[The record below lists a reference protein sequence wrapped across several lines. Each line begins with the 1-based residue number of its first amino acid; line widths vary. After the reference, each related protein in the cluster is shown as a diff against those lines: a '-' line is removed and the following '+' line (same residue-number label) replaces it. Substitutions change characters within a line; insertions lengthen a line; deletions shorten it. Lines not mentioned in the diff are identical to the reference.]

1 MHGLPMTNSDNQY
14 QQRKIEALQ
23 KENKGLSEKV
33 KTLQKMSVLQNEM
46 LVMLKWKSITEKLRT
61 EILKKLLETPQEAAA
76 FQLEERDEDQQVIED
91 ILDMQEEFE
100 SLQNLESTTIE
111 QTNIQ
116 GQSI

>member
-1 MHGLPMTNSDNQY
+1 MK
-14 QQRKIEALQ
+14 RAI
-23 KENKGLSEKV
+23 
-33 KTLQKMSVLQNEM
+33 
-46 LVMLKWKSITEKLRT
+46 
-61 EILKKLLETPQEAAA
+61 
-76 FQLEERDEDQQVIED
+76 IED

>member
-1 MHGLPMTNSDNQY
+1 MHGLSITNSDNQY

-33 KTLQKMSVLQNEM
+33 KTLQKMSALHNDM
-46 LVMLKWKSITEKLRT
+46 LIMIQWKAMTEKLRT
-61 EILKKLLETPQEAAA
+61 EILKKLLEAPQEAAA
-76 FQLEERDEDQQVIED
+76 FQLEERDEDQQVIEN

>member
-1 MHGLPMTNSDNQY
+1 MHGLSITNSDNQY

-33 KTLQKMSVLQNEM
+33 KTLQKMSALHNDM
-46 LVMLKWKSITEKLRT
+46 LVMIQWKAMTEKLRI
-61 EILKKLLETPQEAAA
+61 EILKTLLEAPQGATAL
-76 FQLEERDEDQQVIED
+76 QLEERDEDQQVIED
-91 ILDMQEEFE
+91 ILNMEEERE
-100 SLQNLESTTIE
+100 SLRNLESTTIE

>member
-33 KTLQKMSVLQNEM
+33 KTLQKMSVLHNEM
-46 LVMLKWKSITEKLRT
+46 LVMLQWKSITEKLRT
-61 EILKKLLETPQEAAA
+61 EILKKLLEAPQAAA

-100 SLQNLESTTIE
+100 SSQNLESTTSE
-111 QTNIQ
+111 K
-116 GQSI
+116 

>member
-23 KENKGLSEKV
+23 KENKGLSEEV

-46 LVMLKWKSITEKLRT
+46 LVMLQWKSITEKLRT
-61 EILKKLLETPQEAAA
+61 EILKKLLEAPQEAAA

-91 ILDMQEEFE
+91 ILDMQEEFK
-100 SLQNLESTTIE
+100 SLQNLESTTTE
-111 QTNIQ
+111 QPNIQ

>member
-33 KTLQKMSVLQNEM
+33 KTLQL
-46 LVMLKWKSITEKLRT
+46 
-61 EILKKLLETPQEAAA
+61 
-76 FQLEERDEDQQVIED
+76 IED

-100 SLQNLESTTIE
+100 SLQNLESATIE

-116 GQSI
+116 EQSI